1 MRIIT
6 RPDFD
11 GLVCAV
17 FIKAVHGDDIPVLWV
32 EPDAIRHCGLE
43 IRQGDIIANLPW
55 KAGCTLWFDHHVT
68 NSIEEPFEGLY
79 EIVPSAAGLV
89 YRYYKD
95 RFKRDFSEL
104 TEAADKIDSADLTVE
119 EVLRPEDNPYLLLSM
134 TIKNREECE
143 RHYWDRLCTLFI
155 DHGIEDVMKDEMV
168 RERCEE
174 VIRENAEYRGYIDSH
189 TVIDRCVAVTDFTD
203 FVNAPQ
209 GNRFLVYAL
218 YPEAHVAVKI
228 RRDYHDT
235 DSVIVSVG
243 HSIFNRTCNVN
254 TGFLL
259 SKFGGGGHKGAG
271 ACKMKVSMLDK
282 ALGEILNTLKEN
294 KPSDR

>member
-17 FIKAVHGDDIPVLWV
+17 FIKAALGGTIPVVWV

-43 IRQGDIIANLPW
+43 IRPGDIVANLPW
-55 KAGCTLWFDHHVT
+55 KEGCSLWFDHHVT
-68 NSIEEPFEGLY
+68 NAIDKEFEGVF
-79 EIVPSAAGLV
+79 EIAPSAAGLI
-89 YRYYKD
+89 YKYYKD

-104 TEAADKIDSADLTVE
+104 SAAADKIDSADLTVD
-119 EVLRPEDNPYLLLSM
+119 EVLRPEDHPYLLLSM
-134 TIKNREECE
+134 TIKNRDESE
-143 RHYWDRLCTLFI
+143 RHYWDRLCELFL
-155 DHGIEDVMKDEMV
+155 DHDIKNVIKDDDVRARCDEVV
-168 RERCEE
+168 RE
-174 VIRENAEYRGYIDSH
+174 NTEYRDHLCGR
-189 TVIDRCVAVTDFTD
+189 TVIDRGVALTDFTD
-203 FVNAPQ
+203 MKIAPQ

-218 YPEAHVAVKI
+218 YPETHVAVKV
-228 RRDYHDT
+228 RRDYHDS

-259 SKFGGGGHKGAG
+259 SEFGGGGHKGAG
-271 ACKMKVSMLDK
+271 ACKMKISMLDK
-282 ALGEILNTLKEN
+282 ALGKIMHTLKEN
-294 KPSDR
+294 RA

>member
-17 FIKAVHGDDIPVLWV
+17 FIKAALGKDIPVLWV

-43 IRQGDIIANLPW
+43 VRQGDIIANLPW
-55 KAGCTLWFDHHVT
+55 KSGCSIWFDHHVT
-68 NSIEEPFEGLY
+68 NRIDEKFEGVY
-79 EIVPSAAGLV
+79 EIAPSAAGLI
-89 YRYYKD
+89 YTYYND
-95 RFKRDFSEL
+95 RFKRDFGALSA
-104 TEAADKIDSADLTVE
+104 AADKIDSANLTVE

-134 TIKNREECE
+134 TIKNRAECE
-143 RHYWDRLCTLFI
+143 KHYWDRLCDLFLEN
-155 DHGIEDVMKDEMV
+155 GIEDVMKDGDV
-168 RERCEE
+168 KARCDE
-174 VIRENAEYRGYIDSH
+174 VIRENSEYREHLSKR
-189 TVIDRCVAVTDFTD
+189 TQIDRGVALTDFFD
-203 FVNAPQ
+203 LMIAPQ

-218 YPEAHVAVKI
+218 YPETHVAVKI
-228 RRDYHDT
+228 RRDYHET

-259 SKFGGGGHKGAG
+259 SRFGGGGHRGAG
-271 ACKMKVSMLDK
+271 ACKMKISLMEK
-282 ALGEILNTLKEN
+282 ALPEIMNTLKEN
-294 KPSDR
+294 KAS

>member
-17 FIKAVHGDDIPVLWV
+17 FIKAALGGNIPVLWV
-32 EPDAIRHCGLE
+32 EPDAIRHSGLE
-43 IRQGDIIANLPW
+43 IKPGDIIANLPW
-55 KAGCTLWFDHHVT
+55 KAGCSLWFDHHVT
-68 NSIEEPFEGLY
+68 NRIDGKFEGVF
-79 EIVPSAAGLV
+79 EIAPSAAGLIHI
-89 YRYYKD
+89 YYKD

-104 TEAADKIDSADLTVE
+104 SAAADKIDSADLTVE

-143 RHYWDRLCTLFI
+143 RHYWDRLCDLFLEYDVKDI
-155 DHGIEDVMKDEMV
+155 IEDEDVKTRCDEV
-168 RERCEE
+168 
-174 VIRENAEYRGYIDSH
+174 VRENAEYKEYLTGKTIIDQG
-189 TVIDRCVAVTDFTD
+189 VALTDFSDMKT
-203 FVNAPQ
+203 APQ

-218 YPEAHVAVKI
+218 YPETHVAVKV
-228 RRDYHDT
+228 RRDYHDL

-259 SKFGGGGHKGAG
+259 SKFGGGGHRGAG
-271 ACKMKVSMLDK
+271 ACKMKTSILEK
-282 ALGEILNTLKEN
+282 ALCEIMDTLKN
-294 KPSDR
+294 NIKAD

>member
-17 FIKAVHGDDIPVLWV
+17 FIKAALGKDIPVLWV

-43 IRQGDIIANLPW
+43 VRQGDIIANLPW
-55 KAGCTLWFDHHVT
+55 KSGCSIWFDHHVT
-68 NSIEEPFEGLY
+68 NRIDEKFEGVY
-79 EIVPSAAGLV
+79 EIAPSAAGLI
-89 YRYYKD
+89 YTYYND
-95 RFKRDFSEL
+95 RFKRDFGALSA
-104 TEAADKIDSADLTVE
+104 AADKIDSANLTVE

-134 TIKNREECE
+134 TIKNRAECE
-143 RHYWDRLCTLFI
+143 KHYWDRLCDLFLEN
-155 DHGIEDVMKDEMV
+155 GIEDVMKDGDV
-168 RERCEE
+168 KARCDE
-174 VIRENAEYRGYIDSH
+174 VIRENSEYREHLSKR
-189 TVIDRCVAVTDFTD
+189 TQIDRGVALTDFSD
-203 FVNAPQ
+203 LMIAPQ

-218 YPEAHVAVKI
+218 YPETHVAVKI
-228 RRDYHDT
+228 RRDYHET

-259 SKFGGGGHKGAG
+259 SRFGGGGHRGAG
-271 ACKMKVSMLDK
+271 ACKMKISLMEK
-282 ALGEILNTLKEN
+282 ALPEIMNTLKEN
-294 KPSDR
+294 KAS